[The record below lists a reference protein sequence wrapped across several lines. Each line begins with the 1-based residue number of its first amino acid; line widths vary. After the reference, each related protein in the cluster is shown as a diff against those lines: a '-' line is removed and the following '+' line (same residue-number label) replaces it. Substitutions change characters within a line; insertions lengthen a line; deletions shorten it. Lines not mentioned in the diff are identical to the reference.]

1 MGISRFRLRI
11 YELDLMWD
19 GVENRQYAIADPTE
33 PAPRIATLALLKVS
47 AAADGGSMIVTVTTA
62 LMSHKAW

>member
-1 MGISRFRLRI
+1 
-11 YELDLMWD
+11 MWD